1 MNILAIGDVVSAVGC
16 EFLRSKL
23 PAYKKLKAVDICIA
37 NGENS
42 AVGNGITPTSAQYLF
57 DSGVD
62 VITTGNHVFRRR
74 EVYDMLDESDSII
87 RPANFHKSSPGK
99 GFTTV
104 DMGFAKVGIVNLSG
118 MVYMDRCDNPFA
130 VVEEVLPQI
139 EDCRIKIVDFHS
151 EASAEKKAMGFWL
164 DGRVSAVWGTHTH
177 VATADERI
185 LPGGTAY
192 VTDIGM
198 TGPSDGVLGVDAE
211 VIIRRFVSAMPQ
223 RFTMATGPV
232 ASTGILVDIEDGK
245 AKKIQ
250 RVSV

>member
-74 EVYDMLDESDSII
+74 EVYDMLDESDRII

-99 GFTTV
+99 GFTIV

-118 MVYMDRCDNPFA
+118 MV
-130 VVEEVLPQI
+130 
-139 EDCRIKIVDFHS
+139 
-151 EASAEKKAMGFWL
+151 
-164 DGRVSAVWGTHTH
+164 
-177 VATADERI
+177 
-185 LPGGTAY
+185 
-192 VTDIGM
+192 
-198 TGPSDGVLGVDAE
+198 
-211 VIIRRFVSAMPQ
+211 
-223 RFTMATGPV
+223 
-232 ASTGILVDIEDGK
+232 
-245 AKKIQ
+245 
-250 RVSV
+250 